1 MAARPPVRPIQA
13 VDRSLRLL
21 EAIADAPTP
30 PSAPELALAAGVNR
44 STAWRLLATLE
55 AHDLIERDPSS
66 GGYRVAFGALRIA
79 AGAGYAALVRRAR
92 PALER
97 LSTATG
103 ENVALA
109 VVRTDRVVILEEV
122 VAPQVLSVRWAG
134 QSLPLS
140 TTSPGKLWLAALPR
154 AEAERLVAAEHAA
167 GVPVDPATLWPLVD
181 EAAATG
187 IGTSP
192 EDYEAG
198 VVGFS
203 AAVHTGGDRPTAFV
217 AVTGPAMRL
226 TLDRLP
232 EVRPLLFAAA
242 AEVAGGVG
250 T

>member
-1 MAARPPVRPIQA
+1 MRLIQA

-21 EAIADAPTP
+21 EVIADAPSP
-30 PSAPELALAAGVNR
+30 PSATELARAAGVNR

-55 AHDLIERDPSS
+55 AHDLVERDPAS
-66 GGYRVAFGALRIA
+66 GGYRVGFGALRIA
-79 AGAGYAALVRRAR
+79 AGAGYAALIRRAR

-97 LSTATG
+97 LSAAVG

-109 VVRTDRVVILEEV
+109 VVRADRVLILEEV

-154 AEAERLVAAEHAA
+154 EDAERLVATEQEA
-167 GVPVDPATLWPLVD
+167 GVPLDPAVLWPLVD

-187 IGTSP
+187 IGSSP

-198 VVGFS
+198 VIGFA
-203 AAVHTGGDRPTAFV
+203 AAVHAGGDCPTAFV
-217 AVTGPAMRL
+217 AVSGPAPRL
-226 TLDRLP
+226 PLDRLP
-232 EVRPLLFAAA
+232 ELRPLLLAAA
-242 AEVAGGVG
+242 TEVAKA
-250 T
+250 